1 VRHFSCCQSVPKPV
15 TSTTVLVVDDEEL
28 VRHYIE
34 RILVGGGY
42 RVITAISGGE
52 AFSLLQAG
60 GDLIELVITDIRMP
74 RMSGEEFAKRMAH
87 LSSPPPLL
95 YISGGDPPPGGES
108 ANFLQKPF
116 TRQALLRA
124 VEVVLGDEEENQQ
137 VSE

>member
-1 VRHFSCCQSVPKPV
+1 M
-15 TSTTVLVVDDEEL
+15 VLVVDDEEL

-42 RVITAISGGE
+42 RVIMAISGGE

-60 GDLIELVITDIRMP
+60 GDLVELVITDIRMP
-74 RMSGEEFAKRMAH
+74 RMSGDEFAKRMAH

-95 YISGGDPPPGGES
+95 YISGGDPPRGAES

-124 VEVVLGDEEENQQ
+124 VEVVLSDEEE
-137 VSE
+137 